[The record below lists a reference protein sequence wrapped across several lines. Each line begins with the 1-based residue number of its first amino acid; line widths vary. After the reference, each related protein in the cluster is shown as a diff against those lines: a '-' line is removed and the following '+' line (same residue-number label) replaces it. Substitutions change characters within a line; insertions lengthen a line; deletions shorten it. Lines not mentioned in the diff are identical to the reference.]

1 MGKTEIP
8 DKAILAFHAIK
19 VFSMYLL
26 IPAGGITFLPDEL
39 LSTMRLLE
47 IKNSF
52 GLWISL
58 IFLVSLSIVVI
69 DIFKYFISIVKNK
82 IISKRQY
89 NNYINSLLILTQTE
103 KEIIKTLFYEDR
115 ANLPLNDGSVNKLER
130 LNIIMRSNVGT
141 YFFNFSYTLQPWVL
155 SYLRQHPEYFNLEI
169 SEEKLI

>member
-1 MGKTEIP
+1 MGKIEIP
-8 DKAILAFHAIK
+8 EKIIMVFHSIK

-26 IPAGGITFLPDEL
+26 IPAGGITFLSDEM
-39 LSTMRLLE
+39 LSKMHLLE

-52 GLWISL
+52 GLWISI
-58 IFLVSLSIVVI
+58 IFLVSLSIIII
-69 DIFKYFISIVKNK
+69 DIIKYFVLMIKTK
-82 IISKRQY
+82 IISKREY
-89 NNYINSLLILTQTE
+89 NNYINSLFALTNTE

-141 YFFNFSYTLQPWVL
+141 YLFKFSYTLQPWVL

-169 SEEKLI
+169 